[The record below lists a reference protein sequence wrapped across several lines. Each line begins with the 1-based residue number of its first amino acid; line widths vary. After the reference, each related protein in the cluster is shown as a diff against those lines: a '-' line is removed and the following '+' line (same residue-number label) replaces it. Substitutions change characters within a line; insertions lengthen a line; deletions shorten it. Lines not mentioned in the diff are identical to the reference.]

1 MLAEGV
7 DWSGWHASPLYR
19 ATWAR
24 LERQH
29 HGLLPSL
36 MQTSGRKQAWKCND
50 ILNIDHALLQ
60 RENAQATDTKTDE
73 TERMVQENICLE
85 EITWDLTE

>member
-1 MLAEGV
+1 M
-7 DWSGWHASPLYR
+7 P
-19 ATWAR
+19 
-24 LERQH
+24 
-29 HGLLPSL
+29 
-36 MQTSGRKQAWKCND
+36 TSGRKQAWKCND

-85 EITWDLTE
+85 EITWDPAE

>member
-1 MLAEGV
+1 MHRHCTHSDVGAFGTAT
-7 DWSGWHASPLYR
+7 SR
-19 ATWAR
+19 AAC
-24 LERQH
+24 
-29 HGLLPSL
+29 LPSL
-36 MQTSGRKQAWKCND
+36 MQMSGRKQAWNCND

-85 EITWDLTE
+85 EITWDRAE